1 MQSLAGK
8 RVLVLGLGISGRS
21 AAAWCAERGARVTA
35 ADERPAEK
43 LAGAL
48 PPGVEPWLGRSFPD
62 PAAFDLVVP
71 SPGVPPERY
80 RSRATRVCGDIEL
93 AADALAVPI
102 VAVTGTNGK
111 STTTAL
117 VTQMLRAA
125 GLRAEMA
132 GNVGTPA
139 LSLVGQPLDAAVL
152 EVSSFQLETTESF
165 RPAVAVV
172 LNATP
177 DHLDRH
183 HTMEA
188 YVAAKAR
195 ILANQRAEDWAVL
208 NEADEW
214 YAHFR
219 DAARGRVLPFRAIG
233 VPAHGAGVDAGS
245 LVIRREDGAPA
256 LRFAFDWR
264 EPGVH
269 NRENAVAAAAAVFAL
284 GVPLARALAAL
295 PAFRPL
301 PHRTELVAQARG
313 ITWVDD
319 SKATN
324 PGAALRALEGFS
336 QPIIWIAGGRAKGL
350 DLAPLAAAARARVR
364 AAVLIG
370 EAAAQ
375 LEQGLRGGPL
385 VHREANIEDAVR
397 RAAEIAR
404 EGDVVLL
411 APGCSSHDQFANFEE
426 RGRRFREAA
435 RAQATQGREAA
446 GARQVSRSEPPASE
460 GHQVGEA
467 ERSVGPREGGAR

>member
-1 MQSLAGK
+1 MESLAGK

-21 AAAWCAERGARVTA
+21 AAAWCAERGARVVA
-35 ADERPAEK
+35 ADERPADA
-43 LAGAL
+43 LADAV

-62 PAAFDLVVP
+62 PADFDLVVP

-80 RSRATRVCGDIEL
+80 RSRAVRVCGDVGL
-93 AADALAVPI
+93 AGAALSVPI

-139 LSLVGQPLDAAVL
+139 LSLVGMALDVAVL
-152 EVSSFQLETTESF
+152 EVSSFQLETTETF

-172 LNATP
+172 LNVTP

-183 HTMEA
+183 HTIES
-188 YVAAKAR
+188 YVAAKAQ
-195 ILANQRAEDWAVL
+195 ILAHQHARDWAVL

-219 DAARGRVLPFRAIG
+219 SAARGRVLPFRAIG
-233 VPAHGAGVDAGS
+233 VPVRGAGVDAGS
-245 LVIRREDGAPA
+245 LVIRSDDGPA
-256 LRFAFDWR
+256 QRFVFDWR

-269 NRENAVAAAAAVFAL
+269 NRENAVASAAAVFAL
-284 GVPLARALAAL
+284 GVPLERALAAL
-295 PAFRPL
+295 PVFRPL
-301 PHRTELVAQARG
+301 PHRSELVAQARG
-313 ITWVDD
+313 VTWVDD

-336 QPIIWIAGGRAKGL
+336 APIIWIAGGRAKGL
-350 DLAPLAAAARARVR
+350 DLAPLADAARARIR

-375 LEQGLRGGPL
+375 LEQGLRGGPPAY
-385 VHREANIEDAVR
+385 REASIEDAVK
-397 RAAEIAR
+397 RAGVLAQP
-404 EGDVVLL
+404 GDVVLL

-426 RGRRFREAA
+426 RGRRFRAAA
-435 RAQATQGREAA
+435 RAEA
-446 GARQVSRSEPPASE
+446 GATR
-460 GHQVGEA
+460 
-467 ERSVGPREGGAR
+467 

>member
-1 MQSLAGK
+1 MESLAG
-8 RVLVLGLGISGRS
+8 RSVLVLGLGISGRS
-21 AAAWCAERGARVTA
+21 AAAWCAERGARVVA
-35 ADERPAEK
+35 ADERPAEA
-43 LAGAL
+43 LAGAV

-62 PAAFDLVVP
+62 PADFDVVVP

-80 RSRATRVCGDIEL
+80 RTRARRVCGDIEL
-93 AADALAVPI
+93 AGAALSVPI

-117 VTQMLRAA
+117 VTEMLRAA
-125 GLRAEMA
+125 GLRAAMA

-139 LSLVGQPLDAAVL
+139 LSLVGLPLDAAVL

-172 LNATP
+172 LNVTP

-183 HTMEA
+183 HTIES

-195 ILANQRAEDWAVL
+195 ILANQRADDWAVL

-219 DAARGRVLPFRAIG
+219 DSARGRVLPFRAIG
-233 VPAHGAGVDAGS
+233 MPGQGGRLEESTDAQRAEGERRRTPARSGVGVDAGS
-245 LVIRREDGAPA
+245 LLVRADDDAPA
-256 LRFAFDWR
+256 QRFAFDWR

-269 NRENAVAAAAAVFAL
+269 NRENAIAAAAAVFAL
-284 GVPLARALAAL
+284 GAPLSRALAAL

-301 PHRTELVAQARG
+301 PHRTELVARARG
-313 ITWVDD
+313 VSWVDD

-336 QPIIWIAGGRAKGL
+336 APIIWIAGGRAKGL
-350 DLAPLAAAARARVR
+350 DLGPLARAARERVR

-370 EAAAQ
+370 EAAPQ
-375 LEQGLRGGPL
+375 LEQGLRGGPV

-397 RAAEIAR
+397 RAGALAR
-404 EGDVVLL
+404 AGDVVLL

-426 RGRRFREAA
+426 RGRRFRAA
-435 RAQATQGREAA
+435 AVAWAE
-446 GARQVSRSEPPASE
+446 EP
-460 GHQVGEA
+460 
-467 ERSVGPREGGAR
+467 

>member
-1 MQSLAGK
+1 MESLAGK

-35 ADERPAEK
+35 ADERPAEW

-62 PAAFDLVVP
+62 PADFDLVVP

-80 RSRATRVCGDIEL
+80 RSRALRVCGDIEL
-93 AADALAVPI
+93 ASAALAVPI

-139 LSLVGQPLDAAVL
+139 LSLVGMALDTAVL
-152 EVSSFQLETTESF
+152 EVSSFQLETTERF

-172 LNATP
+172 LNVTP

-183 HTMEA
+183 HTIES

-195 ILANQRAEDWAVL
+195 ILANQRPDDWAVL

-233 VPAHGAGVDAGS
+233 VPAQGAGVDAGS
-245 LVIRREDGAPA
+245 LVIRSDDAPIQ
-256 LRFAFDWR
+256 RFAFDWR

-269 NRENAVAAAAAVFAL
+269 NRENAIAAAAAVFAL
-284 GVPLARALAAL
+284 GAPLARALAAL
-295 PAFRPL
+295 PVFRPL

-313 ITWVDD
+313 VTWVDD

-336 QPIIWIAGGRAKGL
+336 QPIVWIAGGRAKGL
-350 DLAPLAAAARARVR
+350 DLAPLADAARARVR

-375 LEQGLRGGPL
+375 LEQGLRGGPP
-385 VHREANIEDAVR
+385 VHREASIEDAVR
-397 RAAEIAR
+397 RAGEIAR
-404 EGDVVLL
+404 PGDVVLL

-426 RGRRFREAA
+426 RGRRFRDAA
-435 RAQATQGREAA
+435 RAQA
-446 GARQVSRSEPPASE
+446 
-460 GHQVGEA
+460 
-467 ERSVGPREGGAR
+467 ER

>member
-1 MQSLAGK
+1 MESLAGK

-21 AAAWCAERGARVTA
+21 AAAWCAERGARVVA
-35 ADERPAEK
+35 ADERSAES
-43 LAGAL
+43 LAGAV

-62 PAAFDLVVP
+62 PAEFDLVVP

-80 RSRATRVCGDIEL
+80 RSRAVRVCGDIEL
-93 AADALAVPI
+93 ASAALSVPI

-117 VTQMLRAA
+117 VTDLLRAA
-125 GLRAEMA
+125 GLRAAMA
-132 GNVGTPA
+132 GNLGTPA
-139 LSLVGQPLDAAVL
+139 LSLVGMPLDAAVL
-152 EVSSFQLETTESF
+152 EVSSFQLETTERF

-172 LNATP
+172 LNVSP

-183 HTMEA
+183 HTIEA

-214 YAHFR
+214 YESFR
-219 DAARGRVLPFRAIG
+219 TAARGRVLPFRASG
-233 VPAHGAGVDAGS
+233 VPPRGVGFDAGS
-245 LVIRREDGAPA
+245 LVVRSEDAPA
-256 LRFAFDWR
+256 QRFAFDWR

-269 NRENAVAAAAAVFAL
+269 NRENAIAAAAAVYAL
-284 GVPLARALAAL
+284 GADLERALVAL

-301 PHRTELVAQARG
+301 PHRTEVVAQAHG
-313 ITWVDD
+313 VTWVDD

-324 PGAALRALEGFS
+324 PGAALRALEGFAA
-336 QPIIWIAGGRAKGL
+336 PILWIAGGRAKGL
-350 DLAPLAAAARARVR
+350 DLGPLAAAARTRVR

-375 LEQGLRGGPL
+375 LEQGLRGGPP
-385 VHREANIEDAVR
+385 VYREASIEGAVA
-397 RAAEIAR
+397 RAGALAR
-404 EGDVVLL
+404 AGDVVLL

-426 RGRRFREAA
+426 RGRRFRAAA
-435 RAQATQGREAA
+435 RAQAEAPI
-446 GARQVSRSEPPASE
+446 SR
-460 GHQVGEA
+460 
-467 ERSVGPREGGAR
+467 

>member
-1 MQSLAGK
+1 MEELAGK

-21 AAAWCAERGARVTA
+21 AAAWCAERGARVVA
-35 ADERPAEK
+35 ADERPAEA
-43 LAGAL
+43 LAAPV

-62 PAAFDLVVP
+62 PADFDVVVP

-80 RSRATRVCGDIEL
+80 RSRAARVWGDIEL
-93 AADALAVPI
+93 AGAALSVPI

-117 VTQMLRAA
+117 VTELLRAA
-125 GLRAEMA
+125 GLRAAMA

-139 LSLVGQPLDAAVL
+139 LSLVGMPLDAAVL
-152 EVSSFQLETTESF
+152 EVSSFQLETTERF
-165 RPAVAVV
+165 APAVAVV
-172 LNATP
+172 LNVTP

-183 HTMEA
+183 HTLEA

-195 ILANQRAEDWAVL
+195 ILANQRPEDWAVL

-214 YAHFR
+214 YALFR

-233 VPAHGAGVDAGS
+233 VPMRGVGVDAGS
-245 LVIRREDGAPA
+245 LVVRVDGAPA
-256 LRFAFDWR
+256 QRFAFDWR

-269 NRENAVAAAAAVFAL
+269 NRENAIAAAAAVFAL
-284 GVPLARALAAL
+284 GAPLERALAAL
-295 PAFRPL
+295 PVFRPL
-301 PHRTELVAQARG
+301 PHRTEVVARAHG

-324 PGAALRALEGFS
+324 PGAALRALEGFAE
-336 QPIIWIAGGRAKGL
+336 PIVWIAGGRAKGL
-350 DLAPLAAAARARVR
+350 DLGPLAHAARARVR

-375 LEQGLRGGPL
+375 LEQGLRGGPV

-397 RAAEIAR
+397 RAGALAR
-404 EGDVVLL
+404 RGDIVLL

-426 RGRRFREAA
+426 RGERFRAAA
-435 RAQATQGREAA
+435 RAVTEGES
-446 GARQVSRSEPPASE
+446 AR
-460 GHQVGEA
+460 
-467 ERSVGPREGGAR
+467 

>member
-1 MQSLAGK
+1 MESLAGK

-21 AAAWCAERGARVTA
+21 AAAWCAERGAHVTA

-43 LAGAL
+43 LAAAL

-80 RSRATRVCGDIEL
+80 RTRAARVRGDIEL
-93 AADALAVPI
+93 AADALVVPI

-139 LSLVGQPLDAAVL
+139 LSLVGRPLDAAVL
-152 EVSSFQLETTESF
+152 EVSSFQLETIERF

-172 LNATP
+172 LNVTP

-183 HTMEA
+183 HTIEA

-195 ILANQRAEDWAVL
+195 ILENQRAEDWAVL
-208 NEADEW
+208 NEADAW
-214 YAHFR
+214 YAQFR
-219 DAARGRVLPFRAIG
+219 GAARGRVLPFRATG
-233 VPAHGAGVDAGS
+233 VPARGIGVDAGS
-245 LVIRREDGAPA
+245 LVVRTDDAHA
-256 LRFAFDWR
+256 QRFAFDWR

-269 NRENAVAAAAAVFAL
+269 NRENAIAAAAAVFAL
-284 GVPLARALAAL
+284 GAPLARALAAL
-295 PAFRPL
+295 PVFRPL
-301 PHRTELVAQARG
+301 PHRTERVAEARG
-313 ITWVDD
+313 VTWVDD

-350 DLAPLAAAARARVR
+350 DLAPLADAARARVR

-370 EAAAQ
+370 ESAAQ
-375 LEQGLRGGPL
+375 LEQGLRGGPP
-385 VHREANIEDAVR
+385 VHREASIEDAVR
-397 RAAEIAR
+397 RAGEIAR
-404 EGDVVLL
+404 PGDVVLL
-411 APGCSSHDQFANFEE
+411 APGCSSHDQFANYEE
-426 RGRRFREAA
+426 RGRRFRNAA
-435 RAQATQGREAA
+435 RAQAEQTR
-446 GARQVSRSEPPASE
+446 
-460 GHQVGEA
+460 
-467 ERSVGPREGGAR
+467 

>member
-1 MQSLAGK
+1 MESLAGK

-35 ADERPAEK
+35 ADERPAES
-43 LAGAL
+43 LGAL

-62 PAAFDLVVP
+62 PATFDLVVP

-80 RSRATRVCGDIEL
+80 RSRAARVCGDIEL
-93 AADALAVPI
+93 ASAALAVPI

-139 LSLVGQPLDAAVL
+139 LSLVGAPLDVAVL
-152 EVSSFQLETTESF
+152 EVSSFQLETTERF

-195 ILANQRAEDWAVL
+195 ILAHQRTDDWAVL

-219 DAARGRVLPFRAIG
+219 AAARGRVLPFRAIG
-233 VPAHGAGVDAGS
+233 VPAHGVGVDAGS
-245 LVIRREDGAPA
+245 LIVRADDAPA
-256 LRFAFDWR
+256 QRFAFDWR

-269 NRENAVAAAAAVFAL
+269 NRENAIAAAAAVFAL

-295 PAFRPL
+295 PVFRPL
-301 PHRTELVAQARG
+301 PHRTELVAQSRG
-313 ITWVDD
+313 VTWVDD

-336 QPIIWIAGGRAKGL
+336 QPIVWIAGGRAKGL
-350 DLAPLAAAARARVR
+350 DLAPLALAARSRVR

-375 LEQGLRGGPL
+375 LEQGLRGGPP
-385 VHREANIEDAVR
+385 VHREASIEDAVR
-397 RAAEIAR
+397 RAAQIAR
-404 EGDVVLL
+404 PGDVVLL

-426 RGRRFREAA
+426 RGRRFRDAA
-435 RAQATQGREAA
+435 RAQEQGVT
-446 GARQVSRSEPPASE
+446 G
-460 GHQVGEA
+460 
-467 ERSVGPREGGAR
+467 

>member
-1 MQSLAGK
+1 MESLAGK
-8 RVLVLGLGISGRS
+8 RVLVLGLGVSGRS
-21 AAAWCAERGARVTA
+21 AAAWCAERGARVVA
-35 ADERPAEK
+35 ADERPDEA
-43 LAGAL
+43 LAGEL
-48 PPGVEPWLGRSFPD
+48 PPGVEPWIGRSFPD
-62 PAAFDLVVP
+62 PADFDLVVP

-80 RSRATRVCGDIEL
+80 RSRAARVCGDIEL
-93 AADALAVPI
+93 AGSALAVPI

-111 STTTAL
+111 STTTSL
-117 VTQMLRAA
+117 VTELLRAA
-125 GLRAEMA
+125 GLRAAMA

-139 LSLVGQPLDAAVL
+139 LSLVGMPLDVAVL
-152 EVSSFQLETTESF
+152 EVSSFQLETTEQF
-165 RPAVAVV
+165 RPTVAVV
-172 LNATP
+172 LNVTP

-183 HTMEA
+183 HTLES
-188 YVAAKAR
+188 YVAAKAK

-208 NEADEW
+208 NQADEW
-214 YAHFR
+214 YAVFR

-233 VPAHGAGVDAGS
+233 VPARGAGVDAGS
-245 LVIRREDGAPA
+245 LVIRADDAPA
-256 LRFAFDWR
+256 QRFAFDWR

-269 NRENAVAAAAAVFAL
+269 NRENAIAAAAAVFAL
-284 GVPLARALAAL
+284 GAPLSRALAAL

-301 PHRTELVAQARG
+301 PHRTEVVSRERG

-336 QPIIWIAGGRAKGL
+336 QPIVWIAGGRAKGL

-375 LEQGLRGGPL
+375 LEQGLRGGPP
-385 VHREANIEDAVR
+385 VHREASIEDAVR
-397 RAAEIAR
+397 RANAIASP
-404 EGDVVLL
+404 GDVVLL

-435 RAQATQGREAA
+435 RALG
-446 GARQVSRSEPPASE
+446 GGSV
-460 GHQVGEA
+460 
-467 ERSVGPREGGAR
+467 ER

>member
-1 MQSLAGK
+1 MEDLAGK

-21 AAAWCAERGARVTA
+21 AAAWCAERGARVVA
-35 ADERPAEK
+35 ADERPAEA

-62 PAAFDLVVP
+62 PADFDVVVP

-80 RSRATRVCGDIEL
+80 RSRAARVCGDIEL
-93 AADALAVPI
+93 AGAALAVPI

-111 STTTAL
+111 STTTVL
-117 VTQMLRAA
+117 VTEMLRAA
-125 GLRAEMA
+125 GLRAAMA

-139 LSLVGQPLDAAVL
+139 LSLVGMPLDAAVL
-152 EVSSFQLETTESF
+152 EVSSFQLETTETF

-172 LNATP
+172 LNVTP

-183 HTMEA
+183 HTLEA
-188 YVAAKAR
+188 YAAAKAK

-214 YAHFR
+214 YERFRSEAH
-219 DAARGRVLPFRAIG
+219 GRVLAFRATGLPARG
-233 VPAHGAGVDAGS
+233 VGVGVGVGVDAGS
-245 LVIRREDGAPA
+245 LIVRAADAPA
-256 LRFAFDWR
+256 QRFPFDWR
-264 EPGVH
+264 EPGAH
-269 NRENAVAAAAAVFAL
+269 NRENAIAAAAAVFAL

-301 PHRTELVAQARG
+301 PHRTEVVARG
-313 ITWVDD
+313 RGVTWVDD

-324 PGAALRALEGFS
+324 PGAALRALEGFVE
-336 QPIIWIAGGRAKGL
+336 PIIWIAGGRAKGL
-350 DLAPLAAAARARVR
+350 DLGPLAGAARARVR

-375 LEQGLRGGPL
+375 LESELRGGPV
-385 VHREANIEDAVR
+385 VHREATIEDAVR
-397 RAAEIAR
+397 RADALAR
-404 EGDVVLL
+404 PGDVVLL

-426 RGRRFREAA
+426 RGRRFSAAA
-435 RAQATQGREAA
+435 RALT
-446 GARQVSRSEPPASE
+446 
-460 GHQVGEA
+460 
-467 ERSVGPREGGAR
+467 REGAPR

>member
-1 MQSLAGK
+1 MESLAGK

-35 ADERPAEK
+35 ADERPAEA
-43 LAGAL
+43 LGEL

-62 PAAFDLVVP
+62 PAGFDLVVP

-80 RSRATRVCGDIEL
+80 RSRAARVCGDIEL
-93 AADALAVPI
+93 AASALAVPI

-139 LSLVGQPLDAAVL
+139 LSLVGAPLDVAVL
-152 EVSSFQLETTESF
+152 EVSSFQLETTERF

-172 LNATP
+172 LNVTP

-183 HTMEA
+183 HTIES
-188 YVAAKAR
+188 YVAAKAQ
-195 ILANQRAEDWAVL
+195 ILAHQRAEDWAVL

-233 VPAHGAGVDAGS
+233 VPPRGIGVDAGS
-245 LVIRREDGAPA
+245 LVVRADDAPA
-256 LRFAFDWR
+256 QRFAFDWR

-269 NRENAVAAAAAVFAL
+269 NRENAIAAAAAVFAL
-284 GVPLARALAAL
+284 GAPLARALAAL
-295 PAFRPL
+295 PVFRPL

-313 ITWVDD
+313 VSWVDD

-336 QPIIWIAGGRAKGL
+336 QPIVWIAGGRAKGL
-350 DLAPLAAAARARVR
+350 DLAPLADAARARVR

-375 LEQGLRGGPL
+375 LEQGLRGGPP
-385 VHREANIEDAVR
+385 VHREASIEDAVR
-397 RAAEIAR
+397 RAGEIAR
-404 EGDVVLL
+404 PGDVVLL

-435 RAQATQGREAA
+435 RAQAE
-446 GARQVSRSEPPASE
+446 
-460 GHQVGEA
+460 
-467 ERSVGPREGGAR
+467 ERATR

>member
-1 MQSLAGK
+1 MESLAGK

-21 AAAWCAERGARVTA
+21 AAAWCAERGARVVA
-35 ADERPAEK
+35 ADERPAEA
-43 LAGAL
+43 LADAV
-48 PPGVEPWLGRSFPD
+48 PPGVEAWLGRSFPD
-62 PAAFDLVVP
+62 PADFDVVVP

-80 RSRATRVCGDIEL
+80 RSRAARVCGDIEL
-93 AADALAVPI
+93 AGAALSVPI

-139 LSLVGQPLDAAVL
+139 LSLIGLPLDVAVL
-152 EVSSFQLETTESF
+152 EVSSFQLETTERF

-172 LNATP
+172 LNVTP

-183 HTMEA
+183 HTLES
-188 YVAAKAR
+188 YVAAKVR
-195 ILANQRAEDWAVL
+195 ILANQRPEDWAVL

-219 DAARGRVLPFRAIG
+219 SAARGRVLPFRAIG
-233 VPAHGAGVDAGS
+233 VPTRGVGVDAGS
-245 LVIRREDGAPA
+245 LVVRSGDAPA
-256 LRFAFDWR
+256 QRYEFDWR

-269 NRENAVAAAAAVFAL
+269 NRENAIAAAAAVFAL
-284 GVPLARALAAL
+284 GAPLERALSAL
-295 PAFRPL
+295 PTFRPL
-301 PHRTELVAQARG
+301 PHRTEVVAQARG
-313 ITWVDD
+313 VTWVDD

-336 QPIIWIAGGRAKGL
+336 APIIWIAGGRAKGL
-350 DLAPLAAAARARVR
+350 DLGPLAAAARARVR

-370 EAAAQ
+370 EAAPQ
-375 LEQGLRGGPL
+375 LEQGLRGGPP
-385 VHREANIEDAVR
+385 VHREASLEDAVR
-397 RAAEIAR
+397 RAHAIAR
-404 EGDVVLL
+404 PGDVVLL

-426 RGRRFREAA
+426 RGQRFRAAA
-435 RAQATQGREAA
+435 RAVA
-446 GARQVSRSEPPASE
+446 
-460 GHQVGEA
+460 EA
-467 ERSVGPREGGAR
+467 ESAR